1 MIKYVLKK
9 SQIFAAIS
17 LSVLTLNS
25 VAHAQLKEAPARLS
39 PTDTLNVMVNGQ
51 SQNITLQ
58 AENQNKP
65 LLNVNLK
72 RSIRLLDTELE
83 IKEFLAQ
90 GITLKQIQSAFA
102 LRGFA
107 QIKSFQDLIIIKN
120 YAHGVKGF
128 AKADIFKKEVSES
141 SSANFWYAV
150 LPKNAKVMRALVQRD
165 WFSEGAGAHGQVRYI
180 LNSPVLLVPQ
190 EVKPKNSQI
199 VDATRSDWK
208 SHFTIENNIP
218 HLAPADMVYSL
229 YAIRY
234 QNGPST
240 WDLFTGLGG
249 VFANAYTLASTA
261 HNVVYLAKDDLVEQH
276 DLINPQTLGTK
287 SFLASLKRSDE
298 YKEQRIYHLIFNSC
312 ITEMNRAL
320 YAEGQGYPL
329 RELGIK
335 SSDFNP
341 YTFVEK
347 LAPVLSKTAVPSLNQ
362 EFGSD
367 LKSKALNPQV
377 EKNIALVQSPE
388 FETVVH
394 NIALEA
400 LNLSYKELVE
410 IGQAFSQLQKA
421 AQSGQGP
428 QLSEINSVE
437 KAKQILASMGFKPS
451 DKQARILL
459 SLASNPH
466 FMQAA
471 QVLIQK
477 GLVNR

>member
-1 MIKYVLKK
+1 MIKFVLKK
-9 SQIFAAIS
+9 SQVFAAIT

-39 PTDTLNVMVNGQ
+39 PSDSLSVMVNGQ
-51 SQNITLQ
+51 SQNIVLH

-83 IKEFLAQ
+83 INEFLAQ
-90 GITLKQIQSAFA
+90 GITLKQIQSTFA

-107 QIKSFQDLIIIKN
+107 QIKSFQDLIVIKN

-128 AKADIFKKEVSES
+128 TKSDIFKKDVTEN

-150 LPKNAKVMRALVQRD
+150 LPKNAKVMRAMVQRD

-190 EVKPKNSQI
+190 EAKLKNIQI
-199 VDATRSDWK
+199 VDATRADWK
-208 SHFTIENNIP
+208 SHFTIESNVP

-234 QNGPST
+234 QNGPNK

-276 DLINPQTLGTK
+276 DLISPQTLGTK

-329 RELGIK
+329 RDLGIQ

-347 LAPVLSKTAVPSLNQ
+347 LEPVLSKTPVPSLNQ
-362 EFGSD
+362 EFGSA
-367 LKSKALNPQV
+367 LKSKAINPQV
-377 EKNIALVQSPE
+377 EKNIALVQSAE
-388 FETVVH
+388 FETVIH

-400 LNLSYKELVE
+400 LSLSYKELLE
-410 IGQAFSQLQKA
+410 IGSAFSQLQTA

-428 QLSEINSVE
+428 KLSDINTVE
-437 KAKQILASMGFKPS
+437 KAVQVLTGMGIKPS
-451 DKQARILL
+451 EKQARILL
-459 SLASNPH
+459 SLASNPN
-466 FMQAA
+466 FMQAVQA
-471 QVLIQK
+471 LIQK